1 MRSILV
7 ILALCSL
14 LPATGQ
20 WNGTY
25 NGVVNGDPVRMT
37 LSQNGDA
44 VTGQLRD
51 SYQTYDITGSISGD
65 HLEGAATESTTR
77 LQFGLQAKLESETLS
92 GKLVLEAEGAMAEV
106 PFVLTR
112 QGASSDP
119 ATGASLPFPPD
130 AQHPTEL
137 CGGWTQN
144 ESYNSG
150 SGDAFMGANFSQ
162 SMAFL
167 PGGRLADGGSRA
179 SMSGPDYYGQSSGS
193 GSGLL
198 EGVGWYALGNQFYL
212 LVFHHGSWQP
222 VHLGRWYV
230 EGNNL
235 LITGANNQKLLLS
248 RS

>member
-1 MRSILV
+1 MRSIL
-7 ILALCSL
+7 IFLALCTL
-14 LPATGQ
+14 LPASGQ

-25 NGVVNGDPVRMT
+25 NGIVNGDPVRMT
-37 LSQNGDA
+37 LSQNGEEI
-44 VTGQLRD
+44 TGQLRD
-51 SYQTYDITGSISGD
+51 SYQTYDITGLVSGD
-65 HLEGAATESTTR
+65 LLEGAATETNTR
-77 LQFGLQAKLESETLS
+77 LQFGLQARLESETLS
-92 GKLVLEAEGAMAEV
+92 GKLVLEAEGGRAEV
-106 PFVLTR
+106 PFILTR
-112 QGASSDP
+112 QGTGP
-119 ATGASLPFPPD
+119 EPITGASVPFPPG
-130 AQHPTEL
+130 AQHPAEL

-167 PGGRLADGGSRA
+167 PGGGLADGGSRA
-179 SMSGPDYYGQSSGS
+179 SMSGSDYYGQSSGS

-198 EGVGWYALGNQFYL
+198 EGVGWYALGNQLYL
-212 LVFHHGSWQP
+212 LVFQQGSWQP

-230 EGNNL
+230 EGNHL

>member
-1 MRSILV
+1 ML

-51 SYQTYDITGSISGD
+51 SYQTYVITGSASGNL
-65 HLEGAATESTTR
+65 LEGAAKESNTG
-77 LQFGLQAKLESETLS
+77 LEFGLSARLESETLS
-92 GKLVLEAEGAMAEV
+92 GKLVLEAEGATAEV

-112 QGASSDP
+112 EGANPTVS
-119 ATGASLPFPPD
+119 AAGAPIPFPSG
-130 AQHPTEL
+130 AQHPAEL

-167 PGGRLADGGSRA
+167 PGGGLADGGSRA
-179 SMSGPDYYGQSSGS
+179 SMSGSDYYGQSSGS

-198 EGVGWYALGNQFYL
+198 EGVGWYALGNQLYL
-212 LVFHHGSWQP
+212 LVFHQGSWQP

>member
-25 NGVVNGDPVRMT
+25 NGIVNGDPVRMT

-44 VTGQLRD
+44 ITGQLRD

-65 HLEGAATESTTR
+65 RLEGAATESTTR

-119 ATGASLPFPPD
+119 ATGASVPFPPD

-167 PGGRLADGGSRA
+167 PA
-179 SMSGPDYYGQSSGS
+179 SMTSFRLSRVWSNPWGFLTFSLTQSMS
-193 GSGLL
+193 
-198 EGVGWYALGNQFYL
+198 WP
-212 LVFHHGSWQP
+212 WQP
-222 VHLGRWYV
+222 SFIRAMLVGSTP
-230 EGNNL
+230 NAPA
-235 LITGANNQKLLLS
+235 T
-248 RS
+248 